1 MISGNGTGIQI
12 RTSASGT
19 MVQNNYIGLNAAGTQ
34 PISNGTGISINNN
47 ATGNTIGGTAAGAG
61 NVISGN
67 TGSGI
72 NIQTGANG
80 DRHPGQPDRPRCR
93 RQRSISA
100 TPATAS
106 T

>member
-19 MVQNNYIGLNAAGTQ
+19 KVQNNYIGLNAAGTAA
-34 PISNGTGISINNN
+34 IFNGARDLDQQQRRR
-47 ATGNTIGGTAAGAG
+47 ATRSAASAAGEG

-67 TGSGI
+67 NGTGINVQTGSNG
-72 NIQTGANG
+72 NIIQGNLIGLDAGGT
-80 DRHPGQPDRPRCR
+80 
-93 RQRSISA
+93 SISG
-100 TPATAS
+100 TRATAS